1 MKLLITVMM
10 CIAVAVS
17 GLFSLH
23 YFRAS
28 VYDLSWLLD
37 ITAYG
42 SIVAGIYLITAQKRK
57 RLLQ

>member
-1 MKLLITVMM
+1 MM

-28 VYDLSWLLD
+28 AYDLSWLLD
-37 ITAYG
+37 IAAYG
-42 SIVAGIYLITAQKRK
+42 SIVAGIYLITAQRG
-57 RLLQ
+57 RRFLH